1 MPVDTLRA
9 NAPDVTDADL
19 KDPALLKLRDLIYRI
34 SGIYHQEVKFYLLA
48 TRARR
53 RMAAL
58 KSPNF
63 TDYLDHL
70 TARPNRDA
78 EMRNLLNEIT
88 IGETYFF
95 RSSAQIDALTKIIL
109 PKLTSMKAKQSFK
122 KIRVWSAG
130 CSTGE
135 EPYSLSILLMEQ
147 LAAKGKDWS
156 YEILATDLND
166 NSITKCKE
174 GVYGEYAVRNLTP
187 DRRQRY
193 FVPEGSNFRVND
205 AVRASVK
212 FERLNLQDQTKMLFM
227 KGFDLVFCCNV
238 LIYFDG
244 AAKKRTVE
252 HFYNGLIPG
261 GYFFLGECETL
272 FGIYDQ
278 FRLVH
283 FPGTTGYY
291 KQNPVEEAGGA
302 S

>member
-1 MPVDTLRA
+1 MPVDTLKA
-9 NAPDVTDADL
+9 NPAEVTDADL
-19 KDPALLKLRDLIYRI
+19 KDPALIKLRDLIYRI

-95 RSSAQIDALTKIIL
+95 RSAAQVDALTKIIL
-109 PKLTSMKAKQSFK
+109 PKLTSMKSKQSFK

-156 YEILATDLND
+156 FEILATDLND

-174 GVYGEYAVRNLTP
+174 GVYGDYAVRNLTP
-187 DRRQRY
+187 ERRSRY
-193 FVPEGSNFRVND
+193 FVTEGNNFKVND
-205 AVRASVK
+205 AVRAGVK

-227 KGFDLVFCCNV
+227 KGFDLIFCCNV

-244 AAKKRTVE
+244 AAKKRTVD
-252 HFYNGLIPG
+252 HFFNGLIPG

-278 FRLVH
+278 FRLMH

-291 KQNPVEEAGGA
+291 KQNPADEAGGA